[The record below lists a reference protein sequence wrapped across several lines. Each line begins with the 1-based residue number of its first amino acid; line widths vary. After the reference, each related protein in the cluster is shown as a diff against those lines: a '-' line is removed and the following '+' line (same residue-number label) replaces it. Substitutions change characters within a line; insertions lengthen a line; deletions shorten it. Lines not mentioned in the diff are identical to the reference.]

1 MELIRS
7 RKGHL
12 RRVGTGLELVRE
24 GLGRNPSRASCESKG
39 DDDWFLEVNGSVKLG
54 QKGALQI
61 QNKKYILN
69 YTKIQ

>member
-12 RRVGTGLELVRE
+12 RGVGTGSELVRE

-39 DDDWFLEVNGSVKLG
+39 MTAGF
-54 QKGALQI
+54 
-61 QNKKYILN
+61 
-69 YTKIQ
+69 